1 MCEQSLNELLQYV
14 HYIADLLLFVSIL
27 LYILE
32 RKKKLRVFVC
42 LLVCMFFIF
51 VLGFFFYLFI
61 FFGRL
66 DGQQN
71 NQQIYLKIDFL
82 SYKL

>member
-51 VLGFFFYLFI
+51 VLGFFFIYLF
-61 FFGRL
+61 FFG
-66 DGQQN
+66 GWMVN
-71 NQQIYLKIDFL
+71 KTTNQFIYFKN
-82 SYKL
+82 

>member
-14 HYIADLLLFVSIL
+14 HYIADLLLFVSNM

-32 RKKKLRVFVC
+32 RKKKLRVF
-42 LLVCMFFIF
+42 
-51 VLGFFFYLFI
+51 GFFCWFVCFLFLFLVFFLFI
-61 FFGRL
+61 YFIWRL

-71 NQQIYLKIDFL
+71 NQQIYLKIDLL